1 MKVSLDFKSISGTIS
16 IPPSKSIT
24 QRICAAALL
33 HRGQTKIKNIGS
45 SNDEKAAINIL
56 QQLGAAIQLKG
67 NEMTILSD
75 SNVRGNTSINCGES
89 GLSARLF
96 IPIAALSNQPITIK
110 GEGSLLQRPMLFFQ
124 EVLTQLNVS
133 VTTQGACLP
142 FRVSGPLQA
151 KSILVNG
158 NLSSQFIS
166 GLLLALS
173 ASATESII
181 LEVDNLVSK
190 PYIDLTLE
198 ILSLFGKTIHHQNYH
213 YFHINPSFFSVPQHI
228 EITVESD
235 WSSAAFWIAAATIK
249 GSLVLSGLNQK
260 SNQADK
266 IMLHIIGKIGAKT
279 LWENDVLKISSGD
292 LNAFDADLTDAPD
305 LFPVLAVLAA
315 CCDEQSKLTGLHRLA
330 HKESNRAESITQLL
344 AQLAVPFAVEQD
356 TLIIQGVK
364 YFNTIEYDCPNDHR
378 MAMAAALASMRSE
391 GRIQIMNA
399 ECVNKSYPDF
409 WKDLT
414 INGKF

>member
-1 MKVSLDFKSISGTIS
+1 MKVSLDFKSISGAIS
-16 IPPSKSIT
+16 IPSSKSMT
-24 QRICAAALL
+24 QRVCAAALL
-33 HRGQTKIKNIGS
+33 HRGQTIIKNVGS
-45 SNDEKAAINIL
+45 SNDEKAAINII

-75 SNVRGNTSINCGES
+75 GIVRGNTSINCGES

-96 IPIAALSNQPITIK
+96 TPIAALSNQPITIE
-110 GEGSLLQRPMLFFQ
+110 GEGSLLQRPMRFFE
-124 EVLTQLNVS
+124 EVLTRLNVS
-133 VTTQGACLP
+133 ITAEDAYLP
-142 FRVSGPLQA
+142 FAVSGPLQA
-151 KSILVNG
+151 KNIVVNG

-173 ASATESII
+173 ASATENII

-198 ILSLFGKTIHHQNYH
+198 VLSLFGKTIYHQDYR
-213 YFHINPSFFSVPQHI
+213 YFHIHPSTFSFPQTI
-228 EITVESD
+228 EVTIESD
-235 WSSAAFWIAAATIK
+235 WSSAAFWIAAATIQ
-249 GSLVLSGLNQK
+249 GSVALLGLNKK

-266 IMLHIIGKIGAKT
+266 IILDIIRKIGAKT

-292 LNAFDADLTDAPD
+292 LNPFDANLTDAPD

-315 CCDEQSKLTGLHRLA
+315 CCHGQSKLTGLHRLI
-330 HKESNRAESITQLL
+330 HKESNRAESISHLL

-364 YFNTIEYDCPNDHR
+364 SFNTIEYDCPNDHR
-378 MAMAAALASMRSE
+378 MAMAAALAPLHSE
-391 GRIQIMNA
+391 GAIEIVNA

-409 WKDLT
+409 WKDCA
-414 INGKF
+414 IN

>member
-16 IPPSKSIT
+16 IPPSKSMT
-24 QRICAAALL
+24 QRVCAAALL
-33 HRGQTKIKNIGS
+33 HRGQTIIKNAGS
-45 SNDEKAAINIL
+45 SNDEKAAINII

-75 SNVRGNTSINCGES
+75 GIVRGNTSINCGES

-96 IPIAALSNQPITIK
+96 TPIAALSNQPITIE
-110 GEGSLLQRPMLFFQ
+110 GEGSLLQRPMRFFE
-124 EVLTQLNVS
+124 EVLTRLNVS
-133 VTTQGACLP
+133 ITAEDAYLP
-142 FRVSGPLQA
+142 FAVSGPLQA
-151 KSILVNG
+151 KNIVVNG

-173 ASATESII
+173 ASATENII

-198 ILSLFGKTIHHQNYH
+198 VLSLFGKTIHHQDYR
-213 YFHINPSFFSVPQHI
+213 YFHIHPSTFSFPQTI
-228 EITVESD
+228 EVTIESD
-235 WSSAAFWIAAATIK
+235 WSSAAFWIAAATIQ
-249 GSLVLSGLNQK
+249 GSVALLGLNKK

-266 IMLHIIGKIGAKT
+266 IILDIIRKIGAKT

-292 LNAFDADLTDAPD
+292 LNPFDANLTDAPD

-315 CCDEQSKLTGLHRLA
+315 CCHGQSKLTGLHRLI
-330 HKESNRAESITQLL
+330 HKESNRAESISHLL

-364 YFNTIEYDCPNDHR
+364 SFNTIEYDCPNDHR
-378 MAMAAALASMRSE
+378 MAMAAALAPLHSE
-391 GRIQIMNA
+391 GAIEIVNA
-399 ECVNKSYPDF
+399 ECVHKSYPDF
-409 WKDLT
+409 WKDCA
-414 INGKF
+414 IN